1 MIMLS
6 GINVFKSTLFFLV
19 WAEVLLHLEHDM
31 KFTSGKS
38 SLQTHFG
45 RPGNKNLPSLCYSIL
60 CSSFTRSNTQIY
72 RVNFFLQEEAICI
85 SKQLININ
93 LCLVIINV
101 FFLSENVKEL
111 SL

>member
-1 MIMLS
+1 MMMLS
-6 GINVFKSTLFFLV
+6 GINVFKSTLLFLV

-72 RVNFFLQEEAICI
+72 RVNFFY
-85 SKQLININ
+85 KRR
-93 LCLVIINV
+93 
-101 FFLSENVKEL
+101 LSAFQNDL
-111 SL
+111 

>member
-1 MIMLS
+1 MMLS

-19 WAEVLLHLEHDM
+19 WAEVLLHLEHDI

-72 RVNFFLQEEAICI
+72 RVNFFYKRRLSAFQ
-85 SKQLININ
+85 NN
-93 LCLVIINV
+93 L
-101 FFLSENVKEL
+101 
-111 SL
+111 

>member
-45 RPGNKNLPSLCYSIL
+45 RPGNKNLPSGLFHS
-60 CSSFTRSNTQIY
+60 
-72 RVNFFLQEEAICI
+72 
-85 SKQLININ
+85 
-93 LCLVIINV
+93 V
-101 FFLSENVKEL
+101 FFIYKKQHSNL
-111 SL
+111 

>member
-1 MIMLS
+1 MMMLS

-72 RVNFFLQEEAICI
+72 RVNFYYKRRLSAFQ
-85 SKQLININ
+85 NN
-93 LCLVIINV
+93 L
-101 FFLSENVKEL
+101 
-111 SL
+111 

>member
-1 MIMLS
+1 MMMLS

-72 RVNFFLQEEAICI
+72 RVIFFLTRGGYLHFKTTYKYKSMPCY
-85 SKQLININ
+85 N
-93 LCLVIINV
+93 
-101 FFLSENVKEL
+101 
-111 SL
+111 

>member
-1 MIMLS
+1 MMMLS
-6 GINVFKSTLFFLV
+6 GINVFKSTLLFLV

-60 CSSFTRSNTQIY
+60 CSSFTRNNTQIY
-72 RVNFFLQEEAICI
+72 RVNFFYKRRLSAFQ
-85 SKQLININ
+85 NN
-93 LCLVIINV
+93 L
-101 FFLSENVKEL
+101 
-111 SL
+111 

>member
-1 MIMLS
+1 MMMLS

-19 WAEVLLHLEHDM
+19 WAEVLLHLEHEM

-72 RVNFFLQEEAICI
+72 RVNFFYKRRLSAFQ
-85 SKQLININ
+85 NN
-93 LCLVIINV
+93 L
-101 FFLSENVKEL
+101 
-111 SL
+111 

>member
-1 MIMLS
+1 MMMLS

-72 RVNFFLQEEAICI
+72 RVNFFTRGGYLHFKTTYKYKAMPCY
-85 SKQLININ
+85 N
-93 LCLVIINV
+93 
-101 FFLSENVKEL
+101 
-111 SL
+111 

>member
-72 RVNFFLQEEAICI
+72 RVNFFYRRRLSAFQ
-85 SKQLININ
+85 NN
-93 LCLVIINV
+93 L
-101 FFLSENVKEL
+101 
-111 SL
+111 

>member
-1 MIMLS
+1 MMMLS

-72 RVNFFLQEEAICI
+72 RVNIFYKRRLSAFQ
-85 SKQLININ
+85 NN
-93 LCLVIINV
+93 L
-101 FFLSENVKEL
+101 
-111 SL
+111 

>member
-1 MIMLS
+1 MMMLS
-6 GINVFKSTLFFLV
+6 GITVFKSTLFFLV

-72 RVNFFLQEEAICI
+72 RVNFFYKRRLSAFQ
-85 SKQLININ
+85 NN
-93 LCLVIINV
+93 L
-101 FFLSENVKEL
+101 
-111 SL
+111 

>member
-1 MIMLS
+1 MFLS
-6 GINVFKSTLFFLV
+6 QHSSFWV

-72 RVNFFLQEEAICI
+72 RVNFYYKRRLSAFQ
-85 SKQLININ
+85 NN
-93 LCLVIINV
+93 L
-101 FFLSENVKEL
+101 
-111 SL
+111 

>member
-1 MIMLS
+1 MMMLS

-60 CSSFTRSNTQIY
+60 CSSFTISNTQID
-72 RVNFFLQEEAICI
+72 RVNFFYKRRLSAFQ
-85 SKQLININ
+85 NN
-93 LCLVIINV
+93 L
-101 FFLSENVKEL
+101 
-111 SL
+111 

>member
-1 MIMLS
+1 MMMLS

-72 RVNFFLQEEAICI
+72 RVNFFYKRRLSAFE
-85 SKQLININ
+85 NN
-93 LCLVIINV
+93 L
-101 FFLSENVKEL
+101 
-111 SL
+111 

>member
-1 MIMLS
+1 MMMLS

-19 WAEVLLHLEHDM
+19 WAEVLLHLEHDI

-72 RVNFFLQEEAICI
+72 RVNFYYKRRLSAFQ
-85 SKQLININ
+85 NN
-93 LCLVIINV
+93 L
-101 FFLSENVKEL
+101 
-111 SL
+111 

>member
-72 RVNFFLQEEAICI
+72 RVNFFYKRRLSAFQ
-85 SKQLININ
+85 NN
-93 LCLVIINV
+93 L
-101 FFLSENVKEL
+101 
-111 SL
+111 

>member
-1 MIMLS
+1 MMMLS

-19 WAEVLLHLEHDM
+19 WAEVLLHLQHDM

-72 RVNFFLQEEAICI
+72 RVNFFYKRRLSAFQ
-85 SKQLININ
+85 NN
-93 LCLVIINV
+93 L
-101 FFLSENVKEL
+101 
-111 SL
+111 

>member
-1 MIMLS
+1 MMMLS

-72 RVNFFLQEEAICI
+72 RVNFFYKRRLSAFQ
-85 SKQLININ
+85 NN
-93 LCLVIINV
+93 L
-101 FFLSENVKEL
+101 
-111 SL
+111 

>member
-1 MIMLS
+1 MMMLS

-19 WAEVLLHLEHDM
+19 WVEVLLHLEHDM

-72 RVNFFLQEEAICI
+72 RVNFFYKRRLSAFQ
-85 SKQLININ
+85 NN
-93 LCLVIINV
+93 L
-101 FFLSENVKEL
+101 
-111 SL
+111 

>member
-38 SLQTHFG
+38 SSQTHFG
-45 RPGNKNLPSLCYSIL
+45 RPGNKTFPHYAIPFCVLH
-60 CSSFTRSNTQIY
+60 
-72 RVNFFLQEEAICI
+72 LQEATLKFIE
-85 SKQLININ
+85 
-93 LCLVIINV
+93 
-101 FFLSENVKEL
+101 
-111 SL
+111 

>member
-1 MIMLS
+1 MMMLS

-72 RVNFFLQEEAICI
+72 RANFFYKRRLSAFQ
-85 SKQLININ
+85 NN
-93 LCLVIINV
+93 L
-101 FFLSENVKEL
+101 
-111 SL
+111 

>member
-1 MIMLS
+1 MMMLS
-6 GINVFKSTLFFLV
+6 GINVFKSTLFLLV

-31 KFTSGKS
+31 KYTSGKS

-72 RVNFFLQEEAICI
+72 RVNFFYKRRLSAFQ
-85 SKQLININ
+85 NN
-93 LCLVIINV
+93 L
-101 FFLSENVKEL
+101 
-111 SL
+111 

>member
-45 RPGNKNLPSLCYSIL
+45 RPDNKNLPSLCYSIL
-60 CSSFTRSNTQIY
+60 RSSFTRSNRLKFI
-72 RVNFFLQEEAICI
+72 E
-85 SKQLININ
+85 
-93 LCLVIINV
+93 
-101 FFLSENVKEL
+101 
-111 SL
+111 

>member
-1 MIMLS
+1 MMMLS

-19 WAEVLLHLEHDM
+19 WAEVLLHLQHDM

-72 RVNFFLQEEAICI
+72 RVNFYYKRRLSAFQ
-85 SKQLININ
+85 NN
-93 LCLVIINV
+93 L
-101 FFLSENVKEL
+101 
-111 SL
+111 

>member
-19 WAEVLLHLEHDM
+19 WAEVLLHLQHDM

-45 RPGNKNLPSLCYSIL
+45 RPGNKNLPSLCYSLL

-72 RVNFFLQEEAICI
+72 RVNFFYKRRLSAFQ
-85 SKQLININ
+85 NN
-93 LCLVIINV
+93 L
-101 FFLSENVKEL
+101 
-111 SL
+111 

>member
-1 MIMLS
+1 MMILS

-72 RVNFFLQEEAICI
+72 RVNFFYKRRLSAFQ
-85 SKQLININ
+85 NN
-93 LCLVIINV
+93 L
-101 FFLSENVKEL
+101 
-111 SL
+111 